1 VASSL
6 DRIVVRASRL
16 HRAAETAAPQR
27 RTLPEDGSMFRLAVL
42 FLAVALVGALLGFGV
57 VADLSFAAARIVFF
71 RFSILHFPS
80 HQAAGLGCDTHRAN
94 ATLWGH

>member
-1 VASSL
+1 MASSL

-71 RFSILHFPS
+71 VFLTLTILTL
-80 HQAAGLGCDTHRAN
+80 LGGVLQQGKFRDT
-94 ATLWGH
+94 W